1 MVKRQIVEGLTRENR
16 QKRRQELGAL
26 KDLVIKPSTV
36 DRYTKAFKRFV
47 EYLKE
52 QRQTL
57 SSSKEGLDSQIQEY
71 VEWLRE
77 EGESI
82 SLAADTL
89 SGVQHFQPS
98 MKRHLPSSWRYYHT
112 WTRYE
117 IPSRAPPLTVT
128 MLKILMGHLHKQSP
142 QVALGLSTAFHGL
155 LRTGELLSLC
165 ARDIV
170 IPPRGHSAILYL
182 GETKTGARNPHAST
196 VTLQDPKTGFLLK
209 TWKFSAV
216 PTAPLIP
223 WSPSHFRK
231 SFSDS
236 LHILGLSQFNLK
248 PYSLRR
254 GGATELW
261 TCCRNFS
268 QVAHA
273 GRWAAEKTVKIYIQ
287 DSLALLNNLTFQPKP
302 HHQALISYWEEVSCV
317 EPRLKATKRGRGRR

>member
-71 VEWLRE
+71 IEWLWE

-196 VTLQDPKTGFLLK
+196 VTLQDPKTVFFIEDLEV
-209 TWKFSAV
+209 FSSTNSPPNPMV
-216 PTAPLIP
+216 P
-223 WSPSHFRK
+223 
-231 SFSDS
+231 
-236 LHILGLSQFNLK
+236 
-248 PYSLRR
+248 
-254 GGATELW
+254 
-261 TCCRNFS
+261 
-268 QVAHA
+268 
-273 GRWAAEKTVKIYIQ
+273 
-287 DSLALLNNLTFQPKP
+287 LTF
-302 HHQALISYWEEVSCV
+302 
-317 EPRLKATKRGRGRR
+317 